1 MSTLELAVVTG
12 TLALSEAAGL
22 GGSAHALALS
32 ILRGATPAEPVPSR
46 SFAMLAVLFVA
57 LAASGD
63 ALRALARGLAAAAA
77 ERRLSASSAVFEL
90 RDLTLA
96 TALGLGLRQLVEPRV
111 RATELVPLATG
122 VGLSVLAL
130 VLVTTSGTRARRHA
144 PGVRGAVLLGLALG
158 SSTVPGFARA
168 SLGLSALLFV
178 GLPPARALVLVEL
191 ALVPHLVF
199 DVVRAP
205 AAPSLAPASVALLF
219 GLGVAAAALGYGALS
234 ALARSRRLGWLALW
248 LVPLGV
254 SLALYGWVTEP
265 R

>member
-22 GGSAHALALS
+22 GGSAHALVLS
-32 ILRGATPAEPVPSR
+32 ILRGSTPAEPVPSR

-63 ALRALARGLAAAAA
+63 ALRALARGLASAVV
-77 ERRLSASSAVFEL
+77 ERRLGASTALFEL
-90 RDLTLA
+90 RDLGLA
-96 TALGLGLRQLVEPRV
+96 TALGLALRQLVEPRV
-111 RATELVPLATG
+111 RAAELVPLATG

-130 VLVTTSGTRARRHA
+130 VLATTPAARARRHA
-144 PGVRGAVLLGLALG
+144 PGVRGALALGLALG
-158 SSTVPGFARA
+158 LSTVPGFARA
-168 SLGLSALLFV
+168 SLGVTALLLV
-178 GLPPARALVLVEL
+178 GLPPARAVVLVEL

-205 AAPSLAPASVALLF
+205 PAPSLAPAVVALLF
-219 GLGVAAAALGYGALS
+219 GVGVAAAALGYGALS
-234 ALARSRRLGWLALW
+234 ALARARRLAWLALW
-248 LVPLGV
+248 LVPLGL